1 MAICGNISLFVAHLE
16 GRGRVGREEYLP
28 PIDEECNISCLFSFV
43 VKKKMFCDFFNQN
56 LKSSISWAGFAVR
69 LSVCPSV
76 LPSLLSRVSWE
87 NSRDLCLA
95 CVWICFV
102 LFSFRFAFA
111 LAFICC
117 LLSICVCFGLL
128 SFPLFF
134 VGGQCHKATIAVI
147 IISRGSSSEAASSSW
162 GRAQGCLVIHG
173 WWYSRN

>member
-1 MAICGNISLFVAHLE
+1 MAGWV
-16 GRGRVGREEYLP
+16 RREKYLP
-28 PIDEECNISCLFSFV
+28 PIDDECNISCLFSFV
-43 VKKKMFCDFFNQN
+43 VKKNVLWFFQSKFEIQHK
-56 LKSSISWAGFAVR
+56 LGRICCTSVC
-69 LSVCPSV
+69 LSVV
-76 LPSLLSRVSWE
+76 PSLLSRVSWE

-162 GRAQGCLVIHG
+162 GRAQGCFVIHG